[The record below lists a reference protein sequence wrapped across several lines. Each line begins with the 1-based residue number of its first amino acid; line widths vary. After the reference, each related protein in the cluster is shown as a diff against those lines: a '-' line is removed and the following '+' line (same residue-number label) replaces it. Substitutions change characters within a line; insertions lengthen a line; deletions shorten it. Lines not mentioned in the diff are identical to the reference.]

1 MTTDLGARLLA
12 VLLAVGAAAASA
24 QAVYRCGP
32 EGREYSQ
39 VPCKDG
45 RAVDVADPRSKTQQR
60 EAQQVA
66 EDERRR
72 TRQLE
77 AERHQREAAAKPPVA
92 TGIKPLQTTE
102 PPASAPR
109 KKKDQQASKADPPVS
124 TTARVPPAP
133 KQPAR

>member
-1 MTTDLGARLLA
+1 VTVDVGSRLLA
-12 VLLAVGAAAASA
+12 SLLVVGAVAASA
-24 QAVYRCGP
+24 QTVYRCGP

-45 RAVDVADPRSKTQQR
+45 RTVDVADPRSKTQQR

-66 EDERRR
+66 DDERRR

-92 TGIKPLQTTE
+92 TGITPLQAAE
-102 PPASAPR
+102 PAASAPR
-109 KKKDQQASKADPPVS
+109 KTKGQQASKGDPTVS

-133 KQPAR
+133 KQPSR